1 MKTLNIYIHTHAR
14 AREREREKKRERK
27 IQRGRRRRR
36 RRTLFW
42 GDGKDTHIFH
52 LRETLLRLRRRPSCN
67 TSSSINIIIII
78 MRTIE
83 TTTQT
88 TTTTRALK
96 KRLRGVEEGRK
107 KRGGSGSRRR
117 TTRSVLVP
125 SSSASSSSKFD
136 KERRRDDVR
145 RRRCLLT
152 SSSLVSRRNNTTA
165 RPVSS
170 ETKKTTRKMTTLAA
184 SLLQDDDDFETT
196 SSVGDENDVIDIA
209 AISVGDVS
217 VMDDDDG
224 EEEEEEEEDKEEKP
238 VDAFLDTPPPAFFS
252 SPPEKKTVLP
262 DESQKKKAK
271 KKANESSTTTTSIAD
286 VGASASGAAS
296 GMTSLVTTRK
306 AIAKKFSFREVK
318 RFLGT
323 FMLIAVGGLALPI
336 PAYRQFANTTTSL
349 VSGKISE
356 ATDFVQ
362 KFVPESE
369 KAIARHAAHEAE
381 ETGMRDALFLMITA
395 IFCVYAV
402 SKVPGGSPVVGF
414 LLGGALIGPY
424 ATGIITHVSQ
434 VKVLAEFGVIF
445 LLFNIGLELSYD
457 RLVSMAK
464 FIFGMGALQVVI
476 STLAI
481 ASFGVALGGLTLPAA
496 LCVGVALA
504 FSSTA
509 VALQVLQDS
518 GESQTRH
525 GRATFSVLLFQDLS
539 VVMVFML
546 VPLLAGPDA
555 SNIGAIAMALCKAVA
570 KTVVAV
576 VGIIFAG
583 RAVLNPVYN
592 RIASISAEIMLA
604 LTLTCALGTALLTQS
619 LGLSMALG
627 AFLAGLLLAETEFH
641 LQVEADIAPFRGLL
655 LGLFFMTVGMT
666 IDPRLLVSS
675 LWEILA
681 IVMCLVLGKLGVIFA
696 IGPIFGVSRLNC
708 FRSGLYIAP
717 GGEFAFVTFAE
728 AMRVGLLN
736 TTLIAKVSLAVSI
749 SMAITPYL
757 AIFGQR
763 LAKMK
768 KAGTPQATTIA
779 AQVEGQ
785 VEELSGHVII
795 GGYARMGQIIGE
807 VLSEAN
813 VPFVA
818 LDTNADNVKIGRKN
832 SKTVFFGNVSSK
844 TVLDAVRVD
853 TASAVV
859 LTTTNESAVATLR
872 REYPHID
879 VYVRAKD
886 VQSGLRL
893 EKAGVKVVVD
903 ETLGPALLLAQRV
916 MLKKATL
923 TREEV
928 QEKLAKYRQKHGWQT
943 MSYEEFEEQ
952 ILSIQTPVPPP
963 P

>member
-1 MKTLNIYIHTHAR
+1 
-14 AREREREKKRERK
+14 
-27 IQRGRRRRR
+27 
-36 RRTLFW
+36 
-42 GDGKDTHIFH
+42 
-52 LRETLLRLRRRPSCN
+52 
-67 TSSSINIIIII
+67 

-583 RAVLNPVYN
+583 RAVLKPVYN

>member
-1 MKTLNIYIHTHAR
+1 
-14 AREREREKKRERK
+14 
-27 IQRGRRRRR
+27 
-36 RRTLFW
+36 
-42 GDGKDTHIFH
+42 
-52 LRETLLRLRRRPSCN
+52 
-67 TSSSINIIIII
+67 
-78 MRTIE
+78 
-83 TTTQT
+83 
-88 TTTTRALK
+88 
-96 KRLRGVEEGRK
+96 
-107 KRGGSGSRRR
+107 
-117 TTRSVLVP
+117 
-125 SSSASSSSKFD
+125 
-136 KERRRDDVR
+136 
-145 RRRCLLT
+145 
-152 SSSLVSRRNNTTA
+152 
-165 RPVSS
+165 
-170 ETKKTTRKMTTLAA
+170 MTTLIAA
-184 SLLQDDDDFETT
+184 SLLQDDDDFETTT

-217 VMDDDDG
+217 VMDDDDDDDG
-224 EEEEEEEEDKEEKP
+224 EEEEEEEDKVEKP

-271 KKANESSTTTTSIAD
+271 KKANETTTTSIAD

-362 KFVPESE
+362 KFAPESE

-583 RAVLNPVYN
+583 RAVLKPVYN

-853 TASAVV
+853 TAAAVV

>member
-1 MKTLNIYIHTHAR
+1 
-14 AREREREKKRERK
+14 
-27 IQRGRRRRR
+27 
-36 RRTLFW
+36 
-42 GDGKDTHIFH
+42 
-52 LRETLLRLRRRPSCN
+52 
-67 TSSSINIIIII
+67 
-78 MRTIE
+78 
-83 TTTQT
+83 
-88 TTTTRALK
+88 
-96 KRLRGVEEGRK
+96 
-107 KRGGSGSRRR
+107 
-117 TTRSVLVP
+117 
-125 SSSASSSSKFD
+125 
-136 KERRRDDVR
+136 
-145 RRRCLLT
+145 
-152 SSSLVSRRNNTTA
+152 
-165 RPVSS
+165 
-170 ETKKTTRKMTTLAA
+170 
-184 SLLQDDDDFETT
+184 
-196 SSVGDENDVIDIA
+196 
-209 AISVGDVS
+209 
-217 VMDDDDG
+217 
-224 EEEEEEEEDKEEKP
+224 
-238 VDAFLDTPPPAFFS
+238 
-252 SPPEKKTVLP
+252 
-262 DESQKKKAK
+262 
-271 KKANESSTTTTSIAD
+271 
-286 VGASASGAAS
+286 
-296 GMTSLVTTRK
+296 
-306 AIAKKFSFREVK
+306 
-318 RFLGT
+318 
-323 FMLIAVGGLALPI
+323 
-336 PAYRQFANTTTSL
+336 
-349 VSGKISE
+349 
-356 ATDFVQ
+356 
-362 KFVPESE
+362 
-369 KAIARHAAHEAE
+369 
-381 ETGMRDALFLMITA
+381 MRDALFLMITA

>member
-1 MKTLNIYIHTHAR
+1 MA
-14 AREREREKKRERK
+14 
-27 IQRGRRRRR
+27 
-36 RRTLFW
+36 
-42 GDGKDTHIFH
+42 
-52 LRETLLRLRRRPSCN
+52 LLLTGSRVPMR
-67 TSSSINIIIII
+67 SSSD
-78 MRTIE
+78 
-83 TTTQT
+83 
-88 TTTTRALK
+88 A
-96 KRLRGVEEGRK
+96 
-107 KRGGSGSRRR
+107 
-117 TTRSVLVP
+117 
-125 SSSASSSSKFD
+125 SSSSSSSKFTLATTTAKRGKGG
-136 KERRRDDVR
+136 KEGKHNAWRNARAFAKTTTSATTTATPSAANDD
-145 RRRCLLT
+145 LT
-152 SSSLVSRRNNTTA
+152 SSSKTSSSAVVFRHHHRTRKSRNDALKPLKAMTND
-165 RPVSS
+165 SEYDES
-170 ETKKTTRKMTTLAA
+170 ETTPRG
-184 SLLQDDDDFETT
+184 DDE
-196 SSVGDENDVIDIA
+196 GVIDIS
-209 AISVGDVS
+209 AISVGDS
-217 VMDDDDG
+217 FDSSSSSLNSS
-224 EEEEEEEEDKEEKP
+224 EEEEKVVQEEKP

-252 SPPEKKTVLP
+252 SPPEKKAVLP
-262 DESQKKKAK
+262 DETLSQT
-271 KKANESSTTTTSIAD
+271 NNDSEVI
-286 VGASASGAAS
+286 
-296 GMTSLVTTRK
+296 TSLVTTK
-306 AIAKKFSFREVK
+306 NQSGGERE
-318 RFLGT
+318 RFFGT

-336 PAYRQFANTTTSL
+336 PAYRHFANTTTSL
-349 VSGKISE
+349 VSGKISQ

-362 KFVPESE
+362 QLVPESE

-464 FIFGMGALQVVI
+464 FIFGMGALQVII

-555 SNIGAIAMALCKAVA
+555 SNVGAIALALCKAVA

-583 RAVLNPVYN
+583 RAVLKPVYN
-592 RIASISAEIMLA
+592 RIASISDEIMLA

-619 LGLSMALG
+619 LGLSMALRFSPLSC
-627 AFLAGLLLAETEFH
+627 AWY
-641 LQVEADIAPFRGLL
+641 
-655 LGLFFMTVGMT
+655 
-666 IDPRLLVSS
+666 S
-675 LWEILA
+675 
-681 IVMCLVLGKLGVIFA
+681 GKLGVIFA
-696 IGPIFGVSRLNC
+696 IGPIFNVSRLNC
-708 FRSGLYIAP
+708 FRAGLYIAP

-728 AMRVGLLN
+728 AMRVGLLS

-757 AIFGQR
+757 AILGQR
-763 LAKMK
+763 MAKMK

-818 LDTNADNVKIGRKN
+818 LDTNADNVRIGRKS
-832 SKTVFFGNVSSK
+832 SKTVFFGDVSSK
-844 TVLDAVRVD
+844 TVLEAVRAD
-853 TASAVV
+853 TAAAVV
-859 LTTTNESAVATLR
+859 LTTTNEFAVATLR

-903 ETLGPALLLAQRV
+903 ETLGPALLLAERV
-916 MLKKATL
+916 MLKKASMS
-923 TREEV
+923 RQEV
-928 QEKLAKYRQKHGWQT
+928 KSQLAKYRKKHGWQT

-952 ILSIQTPVPPP
+952 ILNIQSPVPPMP
-963 P
+963 PGTTV

>member
-1 MKTLNIYIHTHAR
+1 
-14 AREREREKKRERK
+14 
-27 IQRGRRRRR
+27 
-36 RRTLFW
+36 
-42 GDGKDTHIFH
+42 
-52 LRETLLRLRRRPSCN
+52 
-67 TSSSINIIIII
+67 

>member
-1 MKTLNIYIHTHAR
+1 MF
-14 AREREREKKRERK
+14 
-27 IQRGRRRRR
+27 RR
-36 RRTLFW
+36 
-42 GDGKDTHIFH
+42 
-52 LRETLLRLRRRPSCN
+52 
-67 TSSSINIIIII
+67 SSSRSSKNGGGKSGASKAKKVFATKI
-78 MRTIE
+78 
-83 TTTQT
+83 TTS
-88 TTTTRALK
+88 A
-96 KRLRGVEEGRK
+96 RK
-107 KRGGSGSRRR
+107 KRSNDDD
-117 TTRSVLVP
+117 
-125 SSSASSSSKFD
+125 SSSNNSFVVCAANRRLTSSTMSAGRDEEGCFRHHRRSSSS
-136 KERRRDDVR
+136 
-145 RRRCLLT
+145 
-152 SSSLVSRRNNTTA
+152 SSSFSSRKPAVSLKA
-165 RPVSS
+165 
-170 ETKKTTRKMTTLAA
+170 MA
-184 SLLQDDDDFETT
+184 
-196 SSVGDENDVIDIA
+196 DENDENDDGSFFSSSNESSDGGEVIDIS
-209 AISVGDVS
+209 AISVGDS
-217 VMDDDDG
+217 ADEADADSSSAAARK
-224 EEEEEEEEDKEEKP
+224 EEEEEKP

-252 SPPEKKTVLP
+252 SPPEKKAVLP
-262 DESQKKKAK
+262 DESSFGEGGDGKSGGA
-271 KKANESSTTTTSIAD
+271 
-286 VGASASGAAS
+286 GASASGAGS
-296 GMTSLVTTRK
+296 VITSLVTTRK
-306 AIAKKFSFREVK
+306 AAKKFLFSYQEVK

-323 FMLIAVGGLALPI
+323 FMLVAVGGLALPI
-336 PAYRQFANTTTSL
+336 PAYREFVNTSTSL
-349 VSGKISE
+349 VSGKLSQ
-356 ATDFVQ
+356 ANDFVQ
-362 KFVPESE
+362 QLVPESE

-395 IFCVYAV
+395 IFSVYAV

-464 FIFGMGALQVVI
+464 FIFGMGALQVII
-476 STLAI
+476 STLTI

-555 SNIGAIAMALCKAVA
+555 SNVGAIALALCKAVA

-583 RAVLNPVYN
+583 RAVLKPVYN
-592 RIASISAEIMLA
+592 RIASISDEIMLA

-681 IVMCLVLGKLGVIFA
+681 IVVCLVLGKLGVIFA
-696 IGPIFGVSRLNC
+696 IGPIFNVSRLNC
-708 FRSGLYIAP
+708 FRAGLYIAP

-728 AMRVGLLN
+728 AMRVGLLS

-757 AIFGQR
+757 AILGQR
-763 LAKMK
+763 MAKMK

-818 LDTNADNVKIGRKN
+818 LDTNADNVRIGRKS
-832 SKTVFFGNVSSK
+832 SKTVFFGDVSSK
-844 TVLDAVRVD
+844 TVLEAVRAD
-853 TASAVV
+853 TAAAVV
-859 LTTTNESAVATLR
+859 LTTTNEFAVATLR

-903 ETLGPALLLAQRV
+903 ETLGPALLLAERV
-916 MLKKATL
+916 MLKKASMS
-923 TREEV
+923 RQEV
-928 QEKLAKYRQKHGWQT
+928 KSQLAKYRKKHGWQT

-952 ILSIQTPVPPP
+952 ILNIQSPVPPMP
-963 P
+963 PGTTV

>member
-1 MKTLNIYIHTHAR
+1 MA
-14 AREREREKKRERK
+14 
-27 IQRGRRRRR
+27 
-36 RRTLFW
+36 
-42 GDGKDTHIFH
+42 
-52 LRETLLRLRRRPSCN
+52 LLLTGSRVPMR
-67 TSSSINIIIII
+67 SSSD
-78 MRTIE
+78 
-83 TTTQT
+83 
-88 TTTTRALK
+88 A
-96 KRLRGVEEGRK
+96 
-107 KRGGSGSRRR
+107 
-117 TTRSVLVP
+117 
-125 SSSASSSSKFD
+125 SSSSSSKFTLATAKRGKGG
-136 KERRRDDVR
+136 KEGKHNARRNARAFAKTTTSATTTATPSAANDD
-145 RRRCLLT
+145 LT
-152 SSSLVSRRNNTTA
+152 SSSKTSSSAVVFRHHHHHPRKSRNDALKPLKAMTND
-165 RPVSS
+165 SEYDES
-170 ETKKTTRKMTTLAA
+170 ETTPRG
-184 SLLQDDDDFETT
+184 DDE
-196 SSVGDENDVIDIA
+196 GVIDIS
-209 AISVGDVS
+209 AISVGDS
-217 VMDDDDG
+217 FDSSSSSSLNSS
-224 EEEEEEEEDKEEKP
+224 EEEEKVVQEEKP

-252 SPPEKKTVLP
+252 SPPEKKAVLP
-262 DESQKKKAK
+262 DETLSQT
-271 KKANESSTTTTSIAD
+271 NNDSEVI
-286 VGASASGAAS
+286 
-296 GMTSLVTTRK
+296 TSLVTTK
-306 AIAKKFSFREVK
+306 NQSGGKGKFLFSFRDAK
-318 RFLGT
+318 RFFGT

-336 PAYRQFANTTTSL
+336 PAYRHFANTTTSL
-349 VSGKISE
+349 VSGKISQ

-362 KFVPESE
+362 QLVPESE

-464 FIFGMGALQVVI
+464 FIFGMGALQVII

-555 SNIGAIAMALCKAVA
+555 SNVGAIALALCKAVA

-583 RAVLNPVYN
+583 RAVLKPVYN
-592 RIASISAEIMLA
+592 RIASISDEIMLA

-681 IVMCLVLGKLGVIFA
+681 IVVCLVLGKLGVIFA
-696 IGPIFGVSRLNC
+696 IGPIFNVSRLNC
-708 FRSGLYIAP
+708 FRAGLYIAP

-728 AMRVGLLN
+728 AMRVGLLS

-757 AIFGQR
+757 AILGQR
-763 LAKMK
+763 MAKMK

-818 LDTNADNVKIGRKN
+818 LDTNADNVRIGRKS
-832 SKTVFFGNVSSK
+832 SKTVFFGDVSSK
-844 TVLDAVRVD
+844 TVLEAVRAD
-853 TASAVV
+853 TAAAVV
-859 LTTTNESAVATLR
+859 LTTTNEFAVATLR

-903 ETLGPALLLAQRV
+903 ETLGPALLLAERV
-916 MLKKATL
+916 MLKKASMS
-923 TREEV
+923 RQEV
-928 QEKLAKYRQKHGWQT
+928 KSQLAKYRKKHGWQT

-952 ILSIQTPVPPP
+952 ILNIQSPVPPMP
-963 P
+963 PGTTV

>member
-1 MKTLNIYIHTHAR
+1 MALVTGSR
-14 AREREREKKRERK
+14 MPMR
-27 IQRGRRRRR
+27 
-36 RRTLFW
+36 
-42 GDGKDTHIFH
+42 
-52 LRETLLRLRRRPSCN
+52 
-67 TSSSINIIIII
+67 SSSD
-78 MRTIE
+78 
-83 TTTQT
+83 
-88 TTTTRALK
+88 A
-96 KRLRGVEEGRK
+96 
-107 KRGGSGSRRR
+107 
-117 TTRSVLVP
+117 
-125 SSSASSSSKFD
+125 SSSSSSKFIATTTAKRRKGG
-136 KERRRDDVR
+136 KEGKHAWRNGASATTRKRTTTTTPSAANDD
-145 RRRCLLT
+145 LT
-152 SSSLVSRRNNTTA
+152 SSSKTSSSAVVFRHHHPRRRNDALKPLKAMTND
-165 RPVSS
+165 S
-170 ETKKTTRKMTTLAA
+170 EYDESEATPRG
-184 SLLQDDDDFETT
+184 
-196 SSVGDENDVIDIA
+196 GDEGVIDIS
-209 AISVGDVS
+209 AISVGDS
-217 VMDDDDG
+217 FDSSSSSSSS
-224 EEEEEEEEDKEEKP
+224 EEEEEEKVVQEEKP

-252 SPPEKKTVLP
+252 SPPEKKAVLP
-262 DESQKKKAK
+262 DETLSQTNNDSEA
-271 KKANESSTTTTSIAD
+271 I
-286 VGASASGAAS
+286 
-296 GMTSLVTTRK
+296 TSLVTTK
-306 AIAKKFSFREVK
+306 NQSGGKGKFLFSFRDAK
-318 RFLGT
+318 RFFGT

-336 PAYRQFANTTTSL
+336 PAYRHFANTTTSL
-349 VSGKISE
+349 VSGKISQ

-362 KFVPESE
+362 QLVPESE

-395 IFCVYAV
+395 IFCVYVV

-464 FIFGMGALQVVI
+464 FIFGMGALQVII

-555 SNIGAIAMALCKAVA
+555 SNVGAIALALCKAVA

-583 RAVLNPVYN
+583 RAVLKPVYN
-592 RIASISAEIMLA
+592 RIASISEEIMLA

-619 LGLSMALG
+619 LGLSMAL
-627 AFLAGLLLAETEFH
+627 ETEFH

-681 IVMCLVLGKLGVIFA
+681 IVVCLVLGKLGVIFA
-696 IGPIFGVSRLNC
+696 IGPIFNVSRLNC
-708 FRSGLYIAP
+708 FRAGLYIAP

-728 AMRVGLLN
+728 AMRVGLLS

-757 AIFGQR
+757 AILGQR
-763 LAKMK
+763 MAKMK

-818 LDTNADNVKIGRKN
+818 LDTNADNVRIGRKS
-832 SKTVFFGNVSSK
+832 SKTVFFGDVSSK
-844 TVLDAVRVD
+844 TVLEAVRAD
-853 TASAVV
+853 TAAAVV
-859 LTTTNESAVATLR
+859 LTTTNEFAVATLR

-903 ETLGPALLLAQRV
+903 ETLGPALLLAERV
-916 MLKKATL
+916 MLKKASMS
-923 TREEV
+923 RQEV
-928 QEKLAKYRQKHGWQT
+928 KSQLAKYRKKHGWQT

-952 ILSIQTPVPPP
+952 ILNIQSPVPPMP
-963 P
+963 PGTTV